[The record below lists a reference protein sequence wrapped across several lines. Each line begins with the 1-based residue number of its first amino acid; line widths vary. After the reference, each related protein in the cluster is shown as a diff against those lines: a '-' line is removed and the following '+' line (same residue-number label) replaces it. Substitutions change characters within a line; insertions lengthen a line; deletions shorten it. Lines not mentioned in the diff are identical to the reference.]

1 METGAM
7 DGMNAAIQVKTAVA
21 TIPRPVPDHVSQA
34 ARTRPVAVMAVAVH
48 VAAVRM
54 G

>member
-7 DGMNAAIQVKTAVA
+7 AGMNAVFQVKTVVE
-21 TIPRPVPDHVSQA
+21 TIRKRVLAHASQA
-34 ARTRPVAVMAVAVH
+34 ARTRPVAVMAVVVH